1 MDGIRMIERLQR
13 DAFLYRLT
21 QVTAN
26 DPSVRVRAAVLGGQ
40 LGLPLERTLD
50 IVDDLHA
57 AGLVHRCGKLL
68 DGAPVHLTAAGVEEG
83 PRFAA

>member
-1 MDGIRMIERLQR
+1 MSGPEIVERLQR

-21 QVTAN
+21 QLAQNKPTVRLNAA
-26 DPSVRVRAAVLGGQ
+26 SVGYQ

-50 IVDDLHA
+50 IVDELHS

-68 DGAPVHLTAAGVEEG
+68 DGPPVHLTPAGLAQA

>member
-1 MDGIRMIERLQR
+1 MDGIEIVERLQR

-21 QVTAN
+21 QVTGN
-26 DPSVRVRAAVLGGQ
+26 DPSVRVHAAVMGAQ

-57 AGLVHRCGKLL
+57 AGLVHRCGRLI
-68 DGAPVHLTAAGVEEG
+68 DGAPVHLTAAGVEHG